1 MTFGEIV
8 AKINDAVYSVVG
20 GVPIIVLLFAVGIFC
35 TILSGAVQFRRLGKA
50 LKVPFEKS
58 GKGKEAGATTP
69 FQSLCTALAS
79 TVGTGNI
86 AGVAGAIAIGGPGA
100 IFWMWVSALLGMA
113 TKYAEVV
120 ISMNYREKNEKG
132 EWVGGPM
139 YAIKNGLG
147 KGWRWLAYVFAACC
161 VLASLGIGNLSQV
174 NTIALTFS
182 NAVTY
187 FAPAAA
193 EYTTWINLAVGILC
207 AIFVGLVVV
216 GGLKRLSAVTEKM
229 IPLMSIIYIVGALVV
244 IGLNY
249 QNILPAFGMIFK
261 GAFNPSAVVGGVVG
275 MTIMTTLTK
284 GVGRG
289 IFSNEAG
296 LGSAPI
302 AHASSSADSPVKQ
315 GLHGVFEVFVDT
327 IVICTLSALL
337 ILTSGIAIN
346 YGSGAGAELA
356 TAAITSKLGGAFAN
370 VFMPVAVSM
379 FALST
384 VFGWSLYG
392 ARSIE
397 FLFGA
402 KYVKFYKIAFSL
414 IVVVGAVT
422 ELELVWALSDT
433 FNMMMAIPNLIS
445 VLALSGVIAKLTKD
459 YFAKKKDIPEIP
471 EEK

>member
-1 MTFGEIV
+1 M
-8 AKINDAVYSVVG
+8 SV
-20 GVPIIVLLFAVGIFC
+20 
-35 TILSGAVQFRRLGKA
+35 
-50 LKVPFEKS
+50 
-58 GKGKEAGATTP
+58 
-69 FQSLCTALAS
+69 
-79 TVGTGNI
+79 
-86 AGVAGAIAIGGPGA
+86 
-100 IFWMWVSALLGMA
+100 
-113 TKYAEVV
+113 
-120 ISMNYREKNEKG
+120 
-132 EWVGGPM
+132 
-139 YAIKNGLG
+139 
-147 KGWRWLAYVFAACC
+147 
-161 VLASLGIGNLSQV
+161 
-174 NTIALTFS
+174 
-182 NAVTY
+182 
-187 FAPAAA
+187 
-193 EYTTWINLAVGILC
+193 
-207 AIFVGLVVV
+207 
-216 GGLKRLSAVTEKM
+216 
-229 IPLMSIIYIVGALVV
+229 IYIVGALIV
-244 IGLNY
+244 IGMNY
-249 QNILPAFGMIFK
+249 QYIIPAFGLIFK
-261 GAFNPSAVVGGVVG
+261 GAFNPSAVAGGVVG

-337 ILTSGIAIN
+337 IITSHLVSNGFEIA
-346 YGSGAGAELA
+346 YGVGAGAELA
-356 TAAITSKLGGAFAN
+356 TAAITSRLGGTFAN
-370 VFMPVAVSM
+370 IFMPVAVSM

-402 KYVKFYKIAFSL
+402 KYVKFYNIAFSL

-459 YFAKKKDIPEIP
+459 YFAKQKTL
-471 EEK
+471 